1 MKNKPIV
8 LLLAVLTSLN
18 VNAQTIDVNTQGELF
33 EHLWSVGTS
42 AGRVNEGL
50 RASWRDQ
57 LKLVKENCGFQN
69 LRMHGLFDDDMC
81 IYFPQ
86 RDGSV
91 IYNWQYVDDVYDFLL
106 SLGIRPFVELSFFPT
121 GIAAKDS
128 RTQMWYR
135 NKITPDSATFD
146 KWHDLIKAFAQ
157 HVVDRYGLDEVK
169 TWRFEVWNEPNLYR
183 GFLEGTRSDYFRLY
197 KESALALKAVSP
209 ELKVGGPATSNFIA
223 DHRHDGEIIDH
234 KKSFFYPQDQINKQ
248 QWHGIWIEEFLDYC
262 WREQLTVDF
271 VSCHPYPT
279 DYALD
284 PVSGRSK
291 DAIRYVNSTRDDID
305 WLARTVKASHYPDA
319 ELQMSEWS
327 SSPNSRDAMHDV
339 LPPAAYVVKVNLD
352 CIGRAQSL
360 YYWTFTD
367 IFEEKGGGQEIYHG
381 GFGMINFQGIV
392 KPTYHAYRMLHQL
405 GDVKLYYKEPIFVS
419 RHSDSGKITALAYNY
434 PDEYRDA
441 VPSARNLNNYIE
453 GVSSKQLDLRLTG
466 LRLGAVFVIETLDKD
481 HGNAYDEWIRM
492 GKPHS
497 PTRAETEHLRQ
508 YAQQTLKETMCAD
521 AEGTLVI
528 RREISP
534 WSLIL
539 ISEL

>member
-262 WREQLTVDF
+262 WREQLPVDF

-405 GDVKLYYKEPIFVS
+405 GDVKLYYKDPIFVS

-466 LRLGAVFVIETLDKD
+466 LRPSAVFVIETLDKD

>member
-18 VNAQTIDVNTQGELF
+18 VNAQTIDVNAQGEPF

-106 SLGIRPFVELSFFPT
+106 SLGVRPFVELSFFPT

-248 QWHGIWIEEFLDYC
+248 QWHGIWIEEFLDFC
-262 WREQLTVDF
+262 WSEQLPVDF

-405 GDVKLYYKEPIFVS
+405 GDVKLHYEEPVFVS

-441 VPSARNLNNYIE
+441 VPSARNLNNYME

-466 LRLGAVFVIETLDKD
+466 LRPGAVFEIETLDKD

-497 PTRAETEHLRQ
+497 PNRAETEHLRQ
-508 YAQQTLKETMCAD
+508 YAQQTLKETVYVD
-521 AEGTLVI
+521 AEGILVI
-528 RREISP
+528 RRELSP

>member
-262 WREQLTVDF
+262 WREQLPVDF

-381 GFGMINFQGIV
+381 GFGMINYQGIV

-466 LRLGAVFVIETLDKD
+466 LRPSAVFVIETLDKD